1 MNGPNRG
8 ASRRHIVIR
17 FWRGEEKL
25 WKAYWLIGVGGGW
38 LFTVLVEN
46 LVDLGWLGQIARLLL
61 LVGYSLY
68 SAVSI
73 WRCAMHTTWKSWRY
87 AARGVILFSL
97 LLFIAGLA
105 GFL

>member
-17 FWRGEEKL
+17 FWLGEEKL
-25 WKAYWLIGVGGGW
+25 WKAYWLIGGGW

-46 LVDLGWLGQIARLLL
+46 LVDLGWLGQISRLLL

-68 SAVSI
+68 LAVSI
-73 WRCAMHTTWKSWRY
+73 WRCALNTAWKSWGY
-87 AARGVILFSL
+87 AARGVILLSL
-97 LLFIAGLA
+97 LLFAA
-105 GFL
+105 TRKPC